1 MVTPGTQR
9 RPAMGMSYNKLW
21 KLLIDK
27 KMKKSD
33 LRKRAGIS
41 SSSLAK
47 LTKDENVTTEVLAK
61 ICQELQC
68 NIADIMEFVP
78 DPEEQE

>member
-1 MVTPGTQR
+1 
-9 RPAMGMSYNKLW
+9 MGMSYNKLW

-33 LRKRAGIS
+33 LRKRAGIR

-61 ICQELQC
+61 ICQKLQC

-78 DPEEQE
+78 EPEEQE

>member
-1 MVTPGTQR
+1 
-9 RPAMGMSYNKLW
+9 MGMSYNKLW

-47 LTKDENVTTEVLAK
+47 LTKDENVTTEVLGK

-68 NIADIMEFVP
+68 DIADIMEFVP